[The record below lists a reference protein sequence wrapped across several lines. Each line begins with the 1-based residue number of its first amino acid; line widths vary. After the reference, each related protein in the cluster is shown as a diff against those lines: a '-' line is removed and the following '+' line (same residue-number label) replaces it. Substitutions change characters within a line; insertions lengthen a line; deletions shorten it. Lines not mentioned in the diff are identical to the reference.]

1 MPQGSYKPRGGKQ
14 WKSTS
19 SLIYFCKI
27 HNSNLMVRR
36 HQQDTKYFSILQNA
50 LLPKSKGKPRNV
62 RIEWDKMTKA
72 MYDPGLGLGTEN
84 EQ

>member
-1 MPQGSYKPRGGKQ
+1 MKKYLNSV
-14 WKSTS
+14 
-19 SLIYFCKI
+19 IYFCKI
-27 HNSNLMVRR
+27 HNSSLMVRR
-36 HQQDTKYFSILQNA
+36 HQRDTKYFSILQNA

-62 RIEWDKMTKA
+62 LIERDKMTKA

>member
-1 MPQGSYKPRGGKQ
+1 
-14 WKSTS
+14 
-19 SLIYFCKI
+19 
-27 HNSNLMVRR
+27 MVRR

-62 RIEWDKMTKA
+62 LIERDKMTKA